1 MSHVFVHGL
10 GAVSPA
16 GWGVPA
22 LRAALER
29 AEPVPQTD
37 LLRPGWP
44 RPLRVRAVPPPLTRP
59 AFLSHPRY
67 RRASVISHHPVAAA
81 LEALGPDAARAQ
93 AGELRIA
100 SILCMMAGCV
110 TYSRRFYEE
119 VLQDPSTASPLLFPE
134 TVFNAPASHLAAY
147 LGSRAPSYTMVGDD
161 TVFLQGLAVA
171 ADWLAAG
178 KADGCLVIGVEEMDW
193 LVGDALHLFARDA
206 ILGAGAGALYLRR
219 EAPAVNAIELAAIT
233 DVVPFSS
240 EADRVKAAQVVRQQ
254 LPPGSPQEL
263 WCGSSQGRVRTDR
276 AESAAW
282 QDWPGARLAP
292 KQWLGEAFT
301 AASAWQCVAACDAI
315 RRGAVTAANIST
327 LGANQYAAGAR
338 FTAGSTSPI
347 A

>member
-1 MSHVFVHGL
+1 MNRVFVHGL

-16 GWGVPA
+16 GWGVPT

-29 AEPVPQTD
+29 AEPVPRTD
-37 LLRPGWP
+37 LLRPGWT
-44 RPLRVRAVPPPLTRP
+44 RPLRVRAVPLPPQRP
-59 AFLSHPRY
+59 AFLGHPRY
-67 RRASVISHHPVAAA
+67 RRASIISHHPVAAA

-93 AGELRIA
+93 TGELRIA

-119 VLQDPSTASPLLFPE
+119 VLHDPSTASPLLFPE

-161 TVFLQGLAVA
+161 TAFLQGLAVA
-171 ADWLAAG
+171 ADWLAAD

-206 ILGAGAGALYLRR
+206 VLGAGAGALYLRR
-219 EAPAVNAIELAAIT
+219 DVPTANAAELTAVT

-240 EADRVKAAQVVRQQ
+240 EAERLTAAQVVRQQ
-254 LPPGSPQEL
+254 LPQGSPQEL
-263 WCGSSQGRVRTDR
+263 WCASSHGRTRTDR
-276 AESAAW
+276 AESTAW

-301 AASAWQCVAACDAI
+301 AAAAWQCVAACDAI
-315 RRGAVTAANIST
+315 RRGTFTAANISAF
-327 LGANQYAAGAR
+327 GANQYAAGAR
-338 FTAGSTSPI
+338 FIACPARPTA
-347 A
+347 